1 MAQIQWTTTPGNL
14 GTYAEAQEFT
24 YQLNAVTS
32 SGSATYRIISGKL
45 PPGLE
50 LYSSGTENHPA
61 GQIYGVPS
69 VLANSAA
76 KGQTFEFAVRATD
89 NQNKIADRSFSITIN
104 GIIPPTLIANEETLG
119 NYFDSDYIA
128 LQLQYVEFN
137 PGTILKWSITKGTLP
152 LGLSLTQDGRI
163 TGFALA
169 PTAGGPAGTKVF
181 DAGKYDQYVFDSE
194 GASLSRTSKFTI
206 RLDDGILATDRRY
219 SITIFARSFFRTD
232 NALLSAD
239 TIKFTADRDG
249 YQYPTIT
256 TDQTEILPVRQ
267 DRHYAFQ
274 FKAYFPNIYQQVYWV
289 VDAGGSALF
298 DMGAPPTPDDNGS
311 QFEAI
316 AFDNDYYD
324 QQNLSVPA
332 GLVLDKKTGWL
343 TGTIGPTKEKKAT
356 YSFRLIAYIEVPV
369 SKTAVSIRAS
379 APRIYNLTILSD
391 INDVL
396 VWNTPAYLGIV
407 NNGDIS
413 KLFVQATANRGQ
425 PLTYSIQSGA
435 GQATRLPQGLNLLP
449 SGLIAGRTTFDYF
462 SMDRHAVEVT
472 LNDGTTTFD
481 SSYMFTVLA
490 QDASGFVFDAKEF
503 TITVRNVNVRP
514 YENLYM
520 RAMLPANLRQRFVT
534 TINDPL
540 VVQDLPD
547 YAIYRNGDP
556 YFGLATDIKF
566 LAIPGL
572 VASTAQ
578 EYINAMVRYHR
589 NKKVNFSELKWA
601 VALDENLNPQYEVVY
616 IEAQDYN
623 NTALTTLGHN
633 LSTQNPLRISDLG
646 RVYDSLRTE
655 ESLGVLYEG
664 LRQSEDLGRVPEPVE
679 NDLAQ
684 VSFANSFGNM
694 ITQMVKQVGYEYQGA
709 LPAWMT
715 SIQPETGQPL
725 GFKRAVV
732 LAYLAPGYGKSV
744 LFRIAE
750 SLKSSGFGVKTL
762 VNQWSFVADR
772 YQWDHLLT
780 TNYDSATRKF
790 IPAQTTT
797 FDKQD
802 SIGLVYQGPWTQQ
815 SAGVTTN
822 IRGIEFGG
830 TEYLAIGDNATIL
843 TSVGGYKWKQ
853 FSQTI
858 NLDYKAG
865 TNLTALPG
873 TKEFSFAY
881 GTQFSLG
888 DLVVSQPSGVGSFNL
903 YQSRK
908 TYSWLFNGTTDW
920 FTAPSNQT
928 IRTLSGNT
936 FTLETWIY
944 PTAYAAGILGV
955 SEERTIF
962 STANNACGFRIS
974 IDTTGIRFWDY
985 NGLTRVNAPVLL
997 NTWTHVAFTYN
1008 NGNLILY
1015 IDGIAVDS
1023 ATGVTWYNDIT
1034 DPTVTILTIGAT
1046 NDGVYVYPYA
1056 GYISD
1061 LILTTSLVYAANF
1074 VPPGYPLSTTVG
1086 STVQLLVAHS
1096 NTLID
1101 NGYNAFTL
1109 TAGTT
1114 LASVVLFS
1122 PFSDGSYITEVKEYI
1137 TMTTVAQGY
1146 IPAGT
1151 EIEFIDYSGVPSNLT
1166 LTKDVA
1172 SGTNFYSFGTIITL
1186 QQGYIAQIKG
1196 IKTYS
1201 IDTTITQIF
1210 TANNTVYLSSR
1221 VDGITQPLTTITFI
1235 DPKTNAYIDLIVSV
1249 VAPSGTDHLS
1259 FTAGVSTLAVGFIVR
1274 SIYTYGNEPTKA
1286 LAKFAGNNKILLSS
1300 MTTNAIPSGTTITF
1314 DDLSGTLANVTTTSD
1329 TSVNSYLVGFA
1340 DITNIPVN
1348 SYLRLAN
1355 IAPNNHVR
1363 SLNSN
1368 VVVTRPN
1375 LERISSGA
1383 EIYFTSVITAN
1394 AAATDKT
1401 INLSST
1407 KKIGIGSSVIGA
1419 AILTSTLY
1427 SATWP
1432 AQESGSSLDITIP
1445 TADIVGVTPFVGM
1458 TVLGYKLPSD
1468 STVIDVVKEN
1478 TNTVITISFVPV
1490 NIPGNPKKVRSAKY
1504 SSTISD
1510 KAKKIGKVE
1519 LAKPQITEVFT
1530 ANNTVTINTPIAY
1543 TIPLGTNLAMYNTVT
1558 TRFTYANLSVT
1569 AASGDTQLT
1578 FSESDRVAVL
1588 TTSCLTNTAHF
1599 GINRNDY
1606 IVTANNTIASKAVV
1620 TDILPDT
1627 STILF
1632 TPAVTK
1638 TNAITAGETVT
1649 FQTRASLEFTSPQIT
1664 SPGTVVVS
1672 KTDTSVTL
1680 NYPLI
1685 HPVSAGYDNVLR
1697 FGLGEIRLN
1706 SLLYIAP
1713 NWYVIGSKGTV
1724 LKRLYDKTWIQTVA
1738 LDYGDLLGLAYTRGE
1753 LDETWIVVGTEG
1765 LIARSHNYSTWLPL
1779 DSGVNVNLNS
1789 IAYHAGL
1796 FVAVGNKGII
1806 LYSDTNGDSWNVT
1819 NVTITNATIT
1829 RNLKSVR
1836 YLNGKWIIVG
1846 EKGIVLVSLTGTGQW
1861 TQYSSGTTNTL
1872 NDVSFVNNL
1881 YFAVGTK
1888 GTVVESTTGTAWESR
1903 NYYQNIDLLSIAK
1916 NGTTPLVSGAQ
1927 GLILTEANEFIV
1939 NWAVRGISFEMFNY
1953 NKVEDLARQG
1963 YGVSQGDTLIFYQ
1976 QEGFDPTKFRGYKFE
1991 NDGWNQYDEVYGGTT
2006 AETSFDVFSF
2016 DEKVPIPGYYESLN
2030 GIYNPINDT
2039 VNNNVSNKRGGVWAV
2054 NINAAGI
2061 VYLEFLRQIRFGQ
2074 IITVKNESAK
2084 LIYDPTIESGKTQPS
2099 YRPVTQLRAGIV
2111 LNTTF
2116 DAGGTR
2122 FSNPRDQ
2129 YLSNPSSYDKY
2140 LKFPTS
2146 GVI

>member
-1 MAQIQWTTTPGNL
+1 MAQIQWTTIPGNL

-24 YQLNAVTS
+24 YQLDAVVS
-32 SGSATYRIISGKL
+32 SGSATYRVISGKL

-50 LYSSGTENHPA
+50 LYRSGK
-61 GQIYGVPS
+61 IYGVPS
-69 VLANSAA
+69 VLANSTP
-76 KGQTFEFAVRATD
+76 KGQTFEFAVRASD

-128 LQLQYVEFN
+128 IQLQYVEFN
-137 PGTILKWSITKGTLP
+137 PGTTLKWSIVKGTLP
-152 LGLSLTQDGRI
+152 LGLNLTQDGRI
-163 TGFALA
+163 TGFAFA
-169 PTAGGPAGTKVF
+169 PAAGGPGGTNVF

-194 GASLSRTSKFTI
+194 GATLSRTSKFTI
-206 RLDDGILATDRRY
+206 RLEDGILATDRRY
-219 SITIFARSFFRTD
+219 SITVFARSFFRTD
-232 NALLSAD
+232 NALLHVD
-239 TIKFTADRDG
+239 TIDFTADRDG
-249 YQYPTIT
+249 YQYPTIIT
-256 TDQTEILPVRQ
+256 EQIEILPVRQ

-274 FKAYFPNIYQQVYWV
+274 FKAYFPDVYQQVYWE

-298 DMGAPPTPDDNGS
+298 DMGAPPTPDDNGD

-332 GLVLDKKTGWL
+332 GLVLDRKTGWL
-343 TGTIGPTKEKKAT
+343 TGTIGPTTEKKST
-356 YSFRLIAYIEVPV
+356 YSFRLIAYIEVPI
-369 SKTAVSIRAS
+369 SATAVSIRAS
-379 APRIYNLTILSD
+379 APRIYELEILSD

-396 VWNTPAYLGIV
+396 VWNTATDLGIV

-413 KLFVQATANRGQ
+413 KLFVKATANRGQ
-425 PLTYSIQSGA
+425 ALTYSIQSGA

-472 LNDGTTTFD
+472 LNDGSTTFD
-481 SSYMFTVLA
+481 SSYTFTVLA

-520 RAMLPANLRQRFVT
+520 RAMLPANLRQRFIT

-540 VVQDLPD
+540 IIQDLPD

-572 VASTAQ
+572 VASAAQ
-578 EYINAMVRYHR
+578 DYINAMVRYHR

-601 VALDENLNPQYEVVY
+601 VALDENLDPQYEVVY

-623 NTALTTLGHN
+623 DTALTTLGYN

-646 RVYDSLRTE
+646 RVYDALRTE

-664 LRQSEDLGRVPEPVE
+664 LRQSEDLGRVPDRVE

-694 ITQMVKQVGYEYQGA
+694 IAQMVKQIGYEYQGA

-715 SIQPETGQPL
+715 SIQPDTGQPL

-762 VNQWSFVADR
+762 INQWSFEADR

-780 TNYDSATRKF
+780 TNYDSTTHKF

-815 SAGVTTN
+815 PVEVTTN
-822 IRGIEFGG
+822 LRGIEFGG
-830 TEYLAIGDNATIL
+830 AEYLAIGDNATIL

-858 NLDYKAG
+858 NLDYRAG
-865 TNLTALPG
+865 INLTALPG

-888 DLVVSQPSGVGSFNL
+888 DLVVSQPSGVGSFHL

-920 FTAPSNQT
+920 FTAPSNET
-928 IRTLSGNT
+928 IRTLSGGI

-944 PTAYAAGILGV
+944 PTAYAAGVLGV

-962 STANNACGFRIS
+962 STADAACGFRIS

-985 NGLTRVNAPVLL
+985 SGLTRVSAPVLL

-1008 NGNLILY
+1008 AGDLVLY
-1015 IDGIAVDS
+1015 IDGVETDS
-1023 ATGVTWYNDIT
+1023 ATGVTWNNDTT

-1061 LILTTSLVYAANF
+1061 LRLTTSRVYTANF
-1074 VPPGYPLSTTVG
+1074 VPPGYPLSTSVG

-1096 NTLID
+1096 STLID
-1101 NGYNAFTL
+1101 NGYNAFAL
-1109 TAGTT
+1109 TADTT
-1114 LASVVLFS
+1114 SASAVFFS
-1122 PFSDGSYITEVKEYI
+1122 PFTDGSYITEVKEYI
-1137 TMTTVAQGY
+1137 TMSTVSQGY

-1151 EIEFIDYSGVPSNLT
+1151 EIEFINYSGEPSSLT
-1166 LTKDVA
+1166 LAKDVA
-1172 SGTNFYSFGTIITL
+1172 SGTNSYSFGTIITL
-1186 QQGYIAQIKG
+1186 EKGYVAQIKG

-1201 IDTTITQIF
+1201 IDTTVTQIF
-1210 TANNTVYLSSR
+1210 TGNNTVYLSSR
-1221 VDGITQPLTTITFI
+1221 VDGVTEPLTTITFI
-1235 DPKTNAYIDLIVSV
+1235 DPGNNAYIDLIVSTY
-1249 VAPSGTDHLS
+1249 AASGTDHLS
-1259 FTAGVSTLAVGFIVR
+1259 FVSGVTALAVGFIIR
-1274 SIYTYGNEPTKA
+1274 SIYTYGNEPTKV
-1286 LAKFAGNNKILLSS
+1286 LNKFTGNNTILLSS

-1314 DDLSGTLANVTTTSD
+1314 DDLSGTLANVNTADNTT
-1329 TSVNSYLVGFA
+1329 VNSYIMALDDVT
-1340 DITNIPVN
+1340 DVPVN

-1355 IAPNNHVR
+1355 IATNNHIR

-1368 VVVTRPN
+1368 VVVTRSN
-1375 LERISSGA
+1375 LERINSGA
-1383 EIYFTSVITAN
+1383 EMYFTSVITAN

-1407 KKIGIGSSVIGA
+1407 KKIGVGSSVTGESIV
-1419 AILTSTLY
+1419 TSTLY

-1432 AQESGSSLDITIP
+1432 AQQSGSSLDITIP
-1445 TADIVGVTPFVGM
+1445 TADIVGVKPFAGM
-1458 TVLGYKLPSD
+1458 TVLGYELPYDGS
-1468 STVIDVVKEN
+1468 VIDVVEEN
-1478 TNTVITISFVPV
+1478 TDTVVTISYSPI
-1490 NIPGNPKKVRSAKY
+1490 NISGNPKKIRSAKY
-1504 SSTISD
+1504 SSTISN
-1510 KAKKIGKVE
+1510 KAKKIGQVE
-1519 LAKPQITEVFT
+1519 LTKPAITEVFT
-1530 ANNTVTINTPIAY
+1530 ANNTVTIDTPIAY

-1558 TRFTYANLSVT
+1558 TRFTYANLAVT

-1578 FSESDRVAVL
+1578 FTESDRVAVL

-1620 TDILPDT
+1620 TDILPDS

-1632 TPAVTK
+1632 TPAVIK
-1638 TNAITAGETVT
+1638 TNAISAGETVT
-1649 FQTRASLEFTSPQIT
+1649 FQTRAALEFTSPQIT

-1685 HPVSAGYDNVLR
+1685 NPVRAGYDNVLR

-1706 SLLYIAP
+1706 SMLYVAP
-1713 NWYVIGSKGTV
+1713 NWYVVGSKGTV
-1724 LKRLYDKTWIQTVA
+1724 LKRLSDKTWIQTVA

-1765 LIARSHNYSTWLPL
+1765 LIARSHDYSTWLPL
-1779 DSGVNVNLNS
+1779 ESGVNVNLNS
-1789 IAYHAGL
+1789 IEFHGGL
-1796 FVAVGNKGII
+1796 FVIVGNKGTI
-1806 LYSDTNGDSWNVT
+1806 LYSDDNGDTWSINNST
-1819 NVTITNATIT
+1819 TTK
-1829 RNLKSVR
+1829 NLKSVR

-1846 EKGIVLVSLTGTGQW
+1846 EKGIVLISLLGTGSW
-1861 TQYSSGTTNTL
+1861 TAYSSGTTNTL
-1872 NDVSFVNNL
+1872 NDVSYVNNL

-1888 GTVVESTTGTAWESR
+1888 GTVVESTTGTAWELR
-1903 NYYQNIDLLSIAK
+1903 NYYQNNDLLSIAK
-1916 NGTTPLVSGAQ
+1916 NGSTPLVSGSA
-1927 GLILTEANEFIV
+1927 GLVLTETNEFIV

-1963 YGVSQGDTLIFYQ
+1963 YGVSQGDTVIFYQ

-1991 NDGWNQYDEVYGGTT
+1991 NDGWNQYDEVFGGATV
-2006 AETSFDVFSF
+2006 ESSFDVFSF
-2016 DEKVPIPGYYESLN
+2016 DEKIPVPGYYESLN
-2030 GIYNPINDT
+2030 GIYNPINNT
-2039 VNNNVSNKRGGVWAV
+2039 VNNNVSNQRGGVWSV
-2054 NINAAGI
+2054 NLNAAGI
-2061 VYLEFLRQIRFGQ
+2061 VYLTFLRQVRFGQ
-2074 IITVKNESAK
+2074 IVTVKSESAK
-2084 LIYDPTIESGKTQPS
+2084 LIYDPTIDSGKTQPS
-2099 YRPVTQLRAGIV
+2099 YRPVTQLRAVQI

-2122 FSNPRDQ
+2122 FSSPRDT
-2129 YLSNPSSYDKY
+2129 YLSDPSSYDKY

-2146 GVI
+2146 GVIQ